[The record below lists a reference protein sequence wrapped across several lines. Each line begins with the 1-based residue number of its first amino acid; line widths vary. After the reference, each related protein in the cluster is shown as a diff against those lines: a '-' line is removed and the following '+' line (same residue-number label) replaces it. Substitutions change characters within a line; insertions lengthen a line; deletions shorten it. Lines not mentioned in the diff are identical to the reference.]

1 MRNFIAVVF
10 GVILSVVLNVA
21 GSRLVWLLIT
31 GNLESGENKDA
42 IVRAMLW
49 QALCVVPLTSI
60 VVGGVV
66 ASIVARSAWWLGGI
80 TSVPLFVYGF
90 RQGAHGVQIVLSV
103 IYVGLAFAAA
113 YGVSR
118 SKREIAHAS

>member
-1 MRNFIAVVF
+1 MLKNSVAIVS

-31 GNLESGENKDA
+31 GNVESSENKHA

-49 QALCVVPLTSI
+49 QSLFVVPISSV

-66 ASIVARSAWWLGGI
+66 AAIVARSAWWLGGI
-80 TSVPLFVYGF
+80 ATVPLFVYGF

-103 IYVGLAFAAA
+103 IYIGLAFAAA

-118 SKREIAHAS
+118 FKRQVA